1 MWLFGHHR
9 FPRGGALAP
18 LAARHADA
26 TGHALSAAQIN
37 ATILAIATAA
47 LSGYLFMVWQTQQ
60 AMETEAVEH
69 ANATQRAPSRYWWV
83 LAPKSFDAQGLGLGE
98 LRDALE
104 RIVLGIPSDQLW
116 QGRAPMSKLP
126 PATNTQARGEAL
138 LVVLAAMWRVSPLL
152 YDPERE
158 LTDVAGV
165 ETWLSEVEWPMRRI
179 VGTLR
184 QDPEAIERLVA
195 AVETGSV
202 LTRRGSEDDRVE
214 VFTEWAERFLRGVQ
228 ATKAS
233 FDKLRRYEGRR
244 LPSRRRAVS
253 AAVLLAAVFLC
264 GVIVPLAH
272 PSVTQVVYAYI
283 PAGFYAVAMLYAV
296 WTFGKEYRR

>member
-9 FPRGGALAP
+9 FSGGGALAP
-18 LAARHADA
+18 LAVHHADA

-37 ATILAIATAA
+37 ATILAIAIAA

-69 ANATQRAPSRYWWV
+69 ANATQRAPSRYWFV
-83 LAPKSFDAQGLGLGE
+83 LAPSSFNAHDLGLGE

-116 QGRAPMSKLP
+116 QGKAPTSKLP
-126 PATNTQARGEAL
+126 PATNTQARAEAL
-138 LVVLAAMWRVSPLL
+138 LVVLSAMWRVPPLL

-202 LTRRGSEDDRVE
+202 LTKRGSEDDRVE
-214 VFTEWAERFLRGVQ
+214 MFTEWAERFLQGVQ
-228 ATKAS
+228 ETKAS
-233 FDKLRRYEGRR
+233 LDKLRRYERRR
-244 LPSRRRAVS
+244 LPSRPKAV
-253 AAVLLAAVFLC
+253 AVAVLLPAVFLC
-264 GVIVPLAH
+264 GVVVPLAH